1 MIGKTG
7 ELDSVSVIQ
16 RNLRDNI
23 SETLECLRTCIGG
36 KFVNQSAGWVNK
48 ILWYAVLLFHYCDSV
63 LYCKDVCE
71 VNVQYIFECEFVEDS
86 QGGNL
91 SFN

>member
-36 KFVNQSAGWVNK
+36 KFVNQSAG
-48 ILWYAVLLFHYCDSV
+48 
-63 LYCKDVCE
+63 
-71 VNVQYIFECEFVEDS
+71 
-86 QGGNL
+86 
-91 SFN
+91 